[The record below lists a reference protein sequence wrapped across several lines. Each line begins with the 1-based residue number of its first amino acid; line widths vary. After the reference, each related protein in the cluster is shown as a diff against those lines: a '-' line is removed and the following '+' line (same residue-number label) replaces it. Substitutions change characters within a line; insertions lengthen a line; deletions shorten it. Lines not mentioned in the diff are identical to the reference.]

1 MIELP
6 ITDIYLGMM
15 AFTRVGA
22 LIFMI
27 PMFSSMMVPLQF
39 RTALTGII
47 AIMLVPV
54 LYSQFTIPQT
64 LSGLAWAVLG
74 EVTMGILMGLAVRTI
89 FFAVEF
95 ATHILAMETAL
106 MRSSS
111 FDPTTQ
117 EQSSTIGPLYFYLTA
132 IILFVTGTHLEIL
145 GAFVR
150 SYDYV
155 PAGMGMDSLG
165 GVSIMT
171 SAFNDI
177 FVLGLRIAAPL
188 VALAFIINL
197 LFAIFGRIAPK
208 VNVLILS
215 FGVRILLG
223 LLMISLTVELAAEYL
238 IGHSLNLTELM
249 LRFIVE

>member
-1 MIELP
+1 MIEIP

-27 PMFSSMMVPLQF
+27 PMFSSVMVPVQF
-39 RTALTGII
+39 RTALAGII

-54 LYSQFTIPQT
+54 LYAQFVIPQT

-74 EVTMGILMGLAVRTI
+74 EVTMGILMGLAVRTV

-95 ATHILAMETAL
+95 AAHIMAMETAL
-106 MRSSS
+106 MRSST
-111 FDPTTQ
+111 FDPTTEQ
-117 EQSSTIGPLYFYLTA
+117 QSSTIGPLYFYLTA
-132 IILFVTGTHLEIL
+132 IILFVSGTHLEIL

-155 PAGMGMDSLG
+155 PAGMGMESLG

-171 SAFNDI
+171 EAFNDI
-177 FVLGLRIAAPL
+177 FILGLRIAAPL
-188 VALAFIINL
+188 VALAFVINL
-197 LFAIFGRIAPK
+197 LFAIFGKIAPK

-215 FGVRILLG
+215 FGVRICVGL
-223 LLMISLTVELAAEYL
+223 LLMILTVELAAEYI
-238 IGHSLNLTELM
+238 IGSTFSLTELM
-249 LRFIVE
+249 LQFIVE